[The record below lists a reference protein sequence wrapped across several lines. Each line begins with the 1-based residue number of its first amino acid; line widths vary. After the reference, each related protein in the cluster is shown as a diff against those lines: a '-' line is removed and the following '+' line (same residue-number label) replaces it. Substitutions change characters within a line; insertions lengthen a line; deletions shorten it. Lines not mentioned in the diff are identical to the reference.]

1 MKSQMNLVRE
11 ELQLFVRR
19 FGFLNASCCD
29 ECCGEQVSMAQGH
42 ILFEIRRSGQ
52 PSMQQVA
59 EELGMDITTFSRQA
73 KSLEAKGLI
82 ARRVS
87 PDDRRVSLLGLT
99 LAGEEVMGR
108 IDLYMTGRIER
119 IFSSM
124 TRFEQETVVR
134 SLGLLNG
141 ALANTVCCGSQEDK
155 NIACCK

>member
-1 MKSQMNLVRE
+1 MSIRE

-19 FGFLNASCCD
+19 FGLLNATCCE

-42 ILFEIRRSGQ
+42 IIYEIRRGGT

-82 ARRVS
+82 LKRVS
-87 PDDRRVSLLGLT
+87 PDDRRVGLLSLTPVGQ
-99 LAGEEVMGR
+99 EVLER
-108 IDLYMTGRIER
+108 IDRYMTSRVDR
-119 IFSSM
+119 LFSSM
-124 TRFEQETVVR
+124 TPFEREIVSR
-134 SLGLLNG
+134 SLGLLNS
-141 ALANTVCCGSQEDK
+141 ALVSAAKNGTGQEE

>member
-1 MKSQMNLVRE
+1 MKSVRE

-19 FGFLNASCCD
+19 FGLLNASCCE

-42 ILFEIRRSGQ
+42 ILFEIRRTGN
-52 PSMQQVA
+52 PSMQQVT

-82 ARRVS
+82 IRRVS

-99 LAGEEVMGR
+99 LAGEEVMVR
-108 IDLYMTGRIER
+108 IDRYMADRIEQL
-119 IFSSM
+119 FSHM
-124 TRFEQETVVR
+124 TPFERETVVR
-134 SLGLLNG
+134 SLGLLNS
-141 ALANTVCCGSQEDK
+141 ALTRTGCCGIRQDQ